1 METYKTSEEQ
11 EYWNDIKNTLV
22 NSKLFRVLT
31 SIWYCTC
38 IFKGKSLKPG
48 KVRFCYRLI
57 VVAIA
62 IIAMFGLLELND
74 MLVAKLNYLIWG

>member
-31 SIWYCTC
+31 SIWYCTY
-38 IFKGKSLKPG
+38 IFKGKSLTPG

>member
-11 EYWNDIKNTLV
+11 EYWNDIKSTLV
-22 NSKLFRVLT
+22 NSKLFRVLI
-31 SIWYCTC
+31 SIWYCTY

>member
-22 NSKLFRVLT
+22 NSKLFRELP
-31 SIWYCTC
+31 SIWNCTY
-38 IFKGKSLKPG
+38 IFYGKSLKPG